1 MLIYFIKILLII
13 KIVNNVI
20 INIKIYGLKVM
31 YFALNVRVVIILIQG
46 IVLWK
51 HVCIVLLLNL
61 KDIVAIAQVNKLKKK
76 NLFKSKI
83 NNKKFNIFF

>member
-1 MLIYFIKILLII
+1 M
-13 KIVNNVI
+13 NNVI